1 MNPALIAY
9 LHDHH
14 AGAQAALILIA
25 RLAEQDPSRRE
36 WLARLGDALDA
47 DRAAM
52 RDVMQ
57 RLDITEA
64 EPGPSPRL
72 EEPPSRLDALESLTL
87 GILRKHKLWMTLA
100 AIARDYPSL
109 QPIDFDRLRA
119 RAIEQHALIEP
130 ERLTAAILTLGTGQ
144 RKRFQAEG

>member
-57 RLDITEA
+57 RLDIA
-64 EPGPSPRL
+64 EPAPPPL
-72 EEPPSRLDALESLTL
+72 PAEPPSRLDALESLTL

>member
-14 AGAQAALILIA
+14 AGAQAALTLIA
-25 RLAEQDPSRRE
+25 RLAAEDPARRE
-36 WLARLGDALDA
+36 WLVRLGEALDA
-47 DRAAM
+47 DRKAM

-57 RLDITEA
+57 RLDIV
-64 EPGPSPRL
+64 EP
-72 EEPPSRLDALESLTL
+72 EPPTPSAPAPSRMDALEALTL

-130 ERLTAAILTLGTGQ
+130 ERLTAAIVTLGTGQ

>member
-14 AGAQAALILIA
+14 AGAQAALGLIA
-25 RLAEQDPSRRE
+25 RLADEDPSRRE

-47 DRAAM
+47 DREAM

-57 RLDITEA
+57 RLEIPEVF
-64 EPGPSPRL
+64 EPSP
-72 EEPPSRLDALESLTL
+72 PAPTPSRLDALEALTL

-130 ERLTAAILTLGTGQ
+130 ERLTVAILTLGTGQ